1 MRIRIRWTKQ
11 SRPPNGRPKA
21 FALALAALLMPASL
35 AAFTMAIW
43 RVAADLHWTGDFI
56 ISSGFLSHWQ
66 VWLVAASLLLLCASI
81 LNRWGTRD
89 NDEALS

>member
-1 MRIRIRWTKQ
+1 VLIRIRWTKRDQ
-11 SRPPNGRPKA
+11 PASSRPKA
-21 FALALAALLMPASL
+21 FALALAALLTPASL
-35 AAFTMAIW
+35 VAFTMAIW

-66 VWLVAASLLLLCASI
+66 VWLIAASLLLLCASI
-81 LNRWGTRD
+81 LNRWGARD

>member
-1 MRIRIRWTKQ
+1 MTKRNR
-11 SRPPNGRPKA
+11 SAKGRPKA
-21 FALALAALLMPASL
+21 FALALAALLTPASL

-66 VWLVAASLLLLCASI
+66 VWLIAASILLLCASI
-81 LNRWGTRD
+81 LNRWGTGD

>member
-1 MRIRIRWTKQ
+1 MRIRIRWTKRHQ
-11 SRPPNGRPKA
+11 PANGRPKA
-21 FALALAALLMPASL
+21 FALALAALLTPASL
-35 AAFTMAIW
+35 VAFTMAIW

-66 VWLVAASLLLLCASI
+66 VWLIAASLLLLCASV
-81 LNRWGTRD
+81 LNRWGTRN